1 MLKELLN
8 ARSINIY
15 LVLLKEYRRLG
26 LDEVELVI
34 LMNLFLDNEN
44 GIYVLKFKKLTQRM
58 SISVNECEEK
68 MQGLMNK
75 GFVEIRVEYDKQ
87 NRATEYFDLNPTLK
101 MLEKIYSL
109 EAEDEKNQKIISMIE
124 HQLGSALSPND
135 INVVLSWKSYS
146 YEEIMEAYS
155 KALANGVVSVNY
167 INSILRSQ
175 ERLDRTVDE
184 AKSKAIKDFVKG
196 IKR

>member
-15 LVLLKEYRRLG
+15 LILLKEYRRLG

-101 MLEKIYSL
+101 MLEKLYSL

>member
-15 LVLLKEYRRLG
+15 LILLKEYRRLG

>member
-8 ARSINIY
+8 AKSINIY
-15 LVLLKEYRRLG
+15 LILLKEYRRLG

-101 MLEKIYSL
+101 MIEKLYSL

-146 YEEIMEAYS
+146 YDEIMEAYS
-155 KALANGVVSVNY
+155 KALANGVVSINY

-175 ERLDRTVDE
+175 ERLGRTVDE

>member
-101 MLEKIYSL
+101 MLEKLYSL

-135 INVVLSWKSYS
+135 INVVLSWKNYS

-175 ERLDRTVDE
+175 ERLGRTVDE

>member
-15 LVLLKEYRRLG
+15 LILLKEYRRLG

-101 MLEKIYSL
+101 MIEKLYSL

-135 INVVLSWKSYS
+135 ITVVLSWKSYS

-175 ERLDRTVDE
+175 ERLGRTVDE

>member
-1 MLKELLN
+1 
-8 ARSINIY
+8 
-15 LVLLKEYRRLG
+15 
-26 LDEVELVI
+26 
-34 LMNLFLDNEN
+34 
-44 GIYVLKFKKLTQRM
+44 
-58 SISVNECEEK
+58 
-68 MQGLMNK
+68 
-75 GFVEIRVEYDKQ
+75 
-87 NRATEYFDLNPTLK
+87 
-101 MLEKIYSL
+101 
-109 EAEDEKNQKIISMIE
+109 MIE

-175 ERLDRTVDE
+175 ERLGKTVDE

>member
-8 ARSINIY
+8 AKSINIY
-15 LVLLKEYRRLG
+15 LILLKEYRRLG

-101 MLEKIYSL
+101 MIEKLYSL

-146 YEEIMEAYS
+146 YDEIMEAYS

-175 ERLDRTVDE
+175 ERLGRTVDE

>member
-101 MLEKIYSL
+101 MLEKLYSL

-175 ERLDRTVDE
+175 ERLGKTVDE

>member
-8 ARSINIY
+8 AKSINIY
-15 LVLLKEYRRLG
+15 LILLKEYRRLG

-101 MLEKIYSL
+101 MIEKLYSL

-146 YEEIMEAYS
+146 YDEIMEAYS

-175 ERLDRTVDE
+175 ERLGRTVDE

-196 IKR
+196 VKR

>member
-15 LVLLKEYRRLG
+15 LVWLKEYRRLG

-101 MLEKIYSL
+101 MLEKLYSL

-146 YEEIMEAYS
+146 YEEIMEADS

-175 ERLDRTVDE
+175 ERLGRTVDE

>member
-101 MLEKIYSL
+101 MLEKLYSL

-175 ERLDRTVDE
+175 ERLGRTVDE